1 MANTERAEK
10 IKHWLELGPESMAAQ
25 MWILYQQREKYKKEA
40 RSNLYA
46 QTRMN
51 AKNMLKTGV
60 YETVKRQNEC
70 LAEILQTNGIRP
82 KMLEISYITNNCEQ
96 CAKYNALEDECCG
109 YIDVDCEYKSVTET
123 IAFYAYKIDDGTIS
137 GITNDFEKIGID
149 DAIEIREFET
159 GRLIYKYEEEDE
171 EDEEGEEEED

>member
-25 MWILYQQREKYKKEA
+25 MWVLYKQREEYREA
-40 RSNLYA
+40 AKRNLYA
-46 QTRMN
+46 QVQAN
-51 AKNMLKTGV
+51 ASKMLKTGA
-60 YETVKRQNEC
+60 YKTLKEQNEC

-82 KMLEISYITNNCEQ
+82 KMLEISYIANNCEK
-96 CAKYNALEDECCG
+96 CAEYNAAEDACCG
-109 YIDVDCEYKSVTET
+109 FVDVDCRYKNITET
-123 IAFYAYKIDDGTIS
+123 IAFYAYKIDDGLIS
-137 GITNDFEKIGID
+137 GITKDFERIGI

-171 EDEEGEEEED
+171 ERED